1 MDPTGRFYF
10 DQRTQEILEHMTI
23 PFAVYQ
29 YIDKRVATIALS
41 QGFCDEFSFR
51 NLEEAYSVMDN
62 DMFRAT
68 HPDDRNRVA
77 NGSIVHAMAQRISK
91 NRITGSVAV
100 IVAILSISEPNE
112 GETYADIAQALA
124 ADYYNIYVIDLD
136 ANDYIEYSS
145 KAGGEE
151 LSIVRR
157 GMDFFESWC
166 QYY

>member
-1 MDPTGRFYF
+1 
-10 DQRTQEILEHMTI
+10 MTI

-41 QGFCDEFSFR
+41 QGFCDEFGFR

-91 NRITGSVAV
+91 NRITG
-100 IVAILSISEPNE
+100 IC
-112 GETYADIAQALA
+112 AQ
-124 ADYYNIYVIDLD
+124 
-136 ANDYIEYSS
+136 SF
-145 KAGGEE
+145 G
-151 LSIVRR
+151 
-157 GMDFFESWC
+157 C
-166 QYY
+166 